1 MFHASLLPFWSEIM
15 ALAIAPAVHAS
26 ETATIPADYT
36 IAPLTVEQ
44 YHAMAAAGILE

>member
-1 MFHASLLPFWSEIM
+1 M

-26 ETATIPADYT
+26 EVAAIPADYT

-44 YHAMAAAGILE
+44 YHVGRLAVRDLLP